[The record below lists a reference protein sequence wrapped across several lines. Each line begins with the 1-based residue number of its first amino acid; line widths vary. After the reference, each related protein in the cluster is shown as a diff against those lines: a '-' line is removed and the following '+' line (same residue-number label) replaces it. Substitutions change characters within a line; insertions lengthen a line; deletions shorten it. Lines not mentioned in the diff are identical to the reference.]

1 LHDGIFV
8 RELMNTLGVT
18 VKIVGLEEHYVTA
31 DVIDAWRKLDLRW
44 QDPSTSANDVE
55 RRLLSLDNERL
66 SVMDDAGVD
75 TQVLSLTTPGLW
87 NLEAAEAVA
96 LQTAC
101 NDRLADAVH
110 AHPDRLHG
118 FATVAVQNPDA
129 AAEELSRAV
138 RTLGFHGAL
147 IFSRVR
153 DRSIDH
159 ADFWPLFEAAEA
171 LGAPLYLHPQ
181 TPPVAVRN
189 AYYDGF
195 GDVVDA
201 AFGTHGV
208 GWHYDAGVQL
218 LRLILGGVFDRFP
231 RLQLILGHWGEMIPF
246 FLDRIDRLTPIAGL
260 QRTVTEYVQTNVY
273 LTPGGVFSQRYL
285 RWALEVVGSERI
297 MFAADYPFVPTDGGV
312 ARRFLEAADI
322 SDAEREAIASGNWER
337 LTARIQR

>member
-1 LHDGIFV
+1 
-8 RELMNTLGVT
+8 M
-18 VKIVGLEEHYVTA
+18 KIVGLEEHYVTA
-31 DVIDAWRKLDLRW
+31 DVIEAWRKLDPRW
-44 QDPSTSANDVE
+44 QDGSMSASAGSDVE
-55 RRLLSLDNERL
+55 RRLLSLDHERL

-75 TQVLSLTTPGLW
+75 TQVLSLTTPGLF
-87 NLEAAEAVA
+87 NLNASDAVA

-101 NDRLADAVH
+101 NDRLADAVQ
-110 AHPDRLHG
+110 AHPDRWHG
-118 FATVAVQNPDA
+118 FATLAAQSPDA
-129 AAEELSRAV
+129 AAAELDRAV

-159 ADFWPLFEAAEA
+159 ADFLPLFEAAEA

-181 TPPVAVRN
+181 PPPAAVRA
-189 AYYDGF
+189 AYYGGF

-218 LRLILGGVFDRFP
+218 LRLILAGVLDRFP

-246 FLDRIDRLTPIAGL
+246 YLDRIDRLAPIAGL
-260 QRTVTEYVQTNVY
+260 QHSVSEYVQRNVY

-297 MFAADYPFVPTDGGV
+297 MFAADYPFVPTSDGE
-312 ARRFLEAADI
+312 ARRFLEAADL
-322 SDAEREAIASGNWER
+322 SDAERKAIASGNWQR
-337 LTARIQR
+337 LTAGIQR

>member
-1 LHDGIFV
+1 
-8 RELMNTLGVT
+8 

-31 DVIDAWRKLDLRW
+31 DVNDAWRKLEPRW
-44 QDPSTSANDVE
+44 QDPSVSTSAESDIE
-55 RRLLSLDNERL
+55 RRLLSLDEERL
-66 SVMDDAGVD
+66 TVMDDAGVD

-87 NLEAAEAVA
+87 NLDVPEAVA

-101 NDRLADAVH
+101 NDRLADAVN
-110 AHPDRLHG
+110 AHPERLHG
-118 FATVAVQNPDA
+118 FATVAAQSPDA
-129 AAEELSRAV
+129 AAEELDRAV

-159 ADFWPLFEAAEA
+159 ADFWPLFEAAEE

-181 TPPVAVRN
+181 TPPAAVRN

-195 GDVVDA
+195 GEVVDA
-201 AFGTHGV
+201 ALGTHGV

-218 LRLILGGVFDRFP
+218 LRLILAGVFDRFP

-260 QRTVTEYVQTNVY
+260 ERTVSEYVQSNVY

-297 MFAADYPFVPTDGGV
+297 MFAADYPFVPTEGGV

-337 LTARIQR
+337 LTAGIPR

>member
-1 LHDGIFV
+1 
-8 RELMNTLGVT
+8 M
-18 VKIVGLEEHYVTA
+18 KIVGLEEHYVTA
-31 DVIDAWRKLDLRW
+31 DVVDAWRKLDSRW
-44 QDPSTSANDVE
+44 QDASMSAPNDVE
-55 RRLLSLDNERL
+55 RRLLSLDDERL
-66 SVMDDAGVD
+66 SVMDEAGVD

-87 NLEAAEAVA
+87 NLDACEAVA

-110 AHPDRLHG
+110 ANPDRFHG
-118 FATVAVQNPDA
+118 FATLAAQRPDA
-129 AAEELSRAV
+129 AAEELHRAV
-138 RTLGFHGAL
+138 KTLGFDGAL

-159 ADFWPLFEAAEA
+159 VDFWPLFEAAEA

-181 TPPVAVRN
+181 APPAAVQN

-218 LRLILGGVFDRFP
+218 LRLILAGVFDRFP
-231 RLQLILGHWGEMIPF
+231 RLQLIMGHWGEMIPF
-246 FLDRIDRLTPIAGL
+246 YLDRIDRLTLFAGL
-260 QRTVTEYVQTNVY
+260 QRTVSEYVQSNVY

-297 MFAADYPFVPTDGGV
+297 MFAADYPFVPTHGGA
-312 ARRFLEAADI
+312 ARGFLEAADL
-322 SDAEREAIASGNWER
+322 SDADREAIASGNWER
-337 LTARIQR
+337 LTAGIQR